1 MTDREKLI
9 ALLRATEITKING
22 HVVQAETCFTPYV
35 FEKFADNLIANS
47 VEAAPV
53 VHGRWVLVKPRRT
66 GRNATYKCT
75 ACGQLRSSYYNDVTQ
90 WKHCPCGAR
99 MDGDGDV

>member
-1 MTDREKLI
+1 MRLI
-9 ALLRATEITKING
+9 DADDTMNQLRAYADRKHAAGHNELANG
-22 HVVQAETCFTPYV
+22 ILKAVSYIRNNTVRVDAV
-35 FEKFADNLIANS
+35 
-47 VEAAPV
+47 PV
-53 VHGRWVLVKPRRT
+53 VHGRWVLVKPRRA

-99 MDGDGDV
+99 MDGYHET